1 MTIRMRRWW
10 KTALVFGAILF
21 AVGCA
26 QLSPQ
31 RVDFQSSISDEQL
44 IQTQGKASLTVS
56 DNRDDPVIGYR
67 GGVYAQSATIE
78 FNQSVTKVVEEV
90 AINTLGQMGLEVDT
104 IFPDVDINIAIDR
117 LTYKT
122 ENKTAGVKRYTV
134 SAALSIAVQRGNE
147 TYQRQYAQTE
157 YRETFGY
164 PSEERNSE
172 ILNRVLNSVLERMFS
187 DPETEA
193 FLNR

>member
-157 YRETFGY
+157 YQETFGY